1 MARPSRRV
9 VINCP
14 LDTRSRKAKTPAQLI
29 AEQQQLTM
37 YRTLWASSLCL
48 ALAVPGWAKVPS
60 CVTDSDLA
68 ILAGAHVI
76 YSWPQTIQ
84 PPDELVNLVRDGVV
98 GGVILFG
105 ENVGN
110 GTAPALASLQAD
122 YESSPANTVFRKY
135 FQTSGPL
142 FINTD
147 QEGGEVRRIKTGGPF
162 LTAKQTGASPDPAAA
177 GTTAGQQAAE
187 ALKGDNFNGN
197 LAPVLDVFRQAG
209 NFIDYFQRS
218 YGNTSAVVSAA
229 ATAFIKAQQA
239 AGIPATAKHFPGL
252 GSATHQ
258 QDTDAGPVTLTLSLD
273 EIRSVDEIPYA
284 SAIAAG
290 LDLVM
295 ASWAVYPTLDD
306 VPSGLSSKWVR
317 EELRGRLGFTGV
329 TITDAL
335 EAGALTPFG
344 DMPMVSVMAAKA
356 GMDMLL
362 ASQRNVTQGEVVRS
376 ALIAA
381 VKNGEVEWK
390 DFVASTKR
398 ILGLRSKL

>member
-1 MARPSRRV
+1 MHHMLLS
-9 VINCP
+9 
-14 LDTRSRKAKTPAQLI
+14 
-29 AEQQQLTM
+29 
-37 YRTLWASSLCL
+37 ASLSL
-48 ALAVPGWAKVPS
+48 ALALPALATVPS
-60 CVTDSDLA
+60 CVPDSDLA

-76 YSWPQTIQ
+76 YSWPKTIQ
-84 PPDELVNLVRDGVV
+84 PPAELVNLVSQGLV

-110 GTAPALASLQAD
+110 GTATALASLQSD
-122 YESSPANTVFRKY
+122 YESSPATAVFERY

-142 FINTD
+142 FITTD
-147 QEGGEVRRIKTGGPF
+147 QEGGQVRRIKTGGPL
-162 LTAKQTGASPDPAAA
+162 LTAKQIGASADPSAA
-177 GTTAGQQAAE
+177 GTTAGQQAAA
-187 ALKGDNFNGN
+187 ALQGNNFNAN
-197 LAPVLDVFRQAG
+197 LAPVLDIFRHAG
-209 NFIDYFQRS
+209 DFTDYFQRS
-218 YGNTSAVVSAA
+218 YGNTSAIVSAA

-239 AGIPATAKHFPGL
+239 AGVPATAKHFPGL

-273 EIRSVDEIPYA
+273 EIRSVDEVPYT

-295 ASWAVYPTLDD
+295 PSWAVYPALDT
-306 VPSGLSSKWVR
+306 VPSGLSSKWVTG
-317 EELRGRLGFTGV
+317 ELRGRLGFKGV
-329 TITDAL
+329 TVTDAL

-344 DMPMVSVMAAKA
+344 NLPTVSVMAAKA

-376 ALIAA
+376 ALMDALRSGDI
-381 VKNGEVEWK
+381 EWK

-398 ILGLRSKL
+398 ILTLRSKL

>member
-1 MARPSRRV
+1 MH
-9 VINCP
+9 
-14 LDTRSRKAKTPAQLI
+14 
-29 AEQQQLTM
+29 
-37 YRTLWASSLCL
+37 RTLLSASLSLVL
-48 ALAVPGWAKVPS
+48 ALPSWADVPS
-60 CVTDSDLA
+60 CVTDSDLG

-76 YSWPQTIQ
+76 YSWPKTIAA
-84 PPDELVNLVRDGVV
+84 PDQLLNLVRDGVV

-110 GTAPALASLQAD
+110 GTAETLALLQAD
-122 YESSPANTVFRKY
+122 YELSPANAVFSKY
-135 FQTSGPL
+135 FRTTGPL

-147 QEGGEVRRIKTGGPF
+147 QEGGQVRRIKTGGPF
-162 LTAKQTGASPDPAAA
+162 LTAKQTGASADPAAA
-177 GTTAGQQAAE
+177 GTIAGEEAAQ
-187 ALKGDNFNGN
+187 ALKSYNFNGN
-197 LAPVLDVFRQAG
+197 LAPVLDIFRQAKD
-209 NFIDYFQRS
+209 FTDYFQRS
-218 YGNTSAVVSAA
+218 YGNTSAIVSAA

-239 AGIPATAKHFPGL
+239 AGVPATAKHFPGL

-258 QDTDAGPVTLTLSLD
+258 QDTDAGPVTLALSLD
-273 EIRSVDEIPYA
+273 EIRSIDEVPYI

-295 ASWAVYPTLDD
+295 PSWAVYPTMDN
-306 VPSGLSSKWVR
+306 VPSGLSSKWIR

-344 DMPMVSVMAAKA
+344 DLPKVSVMAAKA
-356 GMDMLL
+356 GLDMLL

-376 ALIAA
+376 ALISA
-381 VKNGEVEWK
+381 VKSGEVDWK

-398 ILGLRSKL
+398 ILQLRSKLQG

>member
-1 MARPSRRV
+1 MHGRLLR
-9 VINCP
+9 
-14 LDTRSRKAKTPAQLI
+14 
-29 AEQQQLTM
+29 
-37 YRTLWASSLCL
+37 ASFTL
-48 ALAVPGWAKVPS
+48 ALALPIGAKVPS
-60 CVTDSDLA
+60 CVTDNDLA

-76 YSWPQTIQ
+76 YSWPQTVS
-84 PPDELVNLVRDGVV
+84 PPDELVDLTRDGLV

-110 GTAPALASLQAD
+110 GTADALASLQSD
-122 YESSPANTVFRKY
+122 YESSPAAAVFQRY
-135 FQTSGPL
+135 FRTSGPL
-142 FINTD
+142 FITTD
-147 QEGGEVRRIKTGGPF
+147 QEGGQVRRIKTGGPF

-177 GTTAGQQAAE
+177 GTTAGEEAAA
-187 ALKGDNFNGN
+187 ALQGDNFNSN
-197 LAPVLDVFRQAG
+197 LAPVLDIFRQAKD
-209 NFIDYFQRS
+209 FTDYFQRS
-218 YGNTSAVVSAA
+218 YGNTSTIVSAA

-258 QDTDAGPVTLTLSLD
+258 QDTDAGPVTLNLTLE
-273 EIRSVDEIPYA
+273 EIRTVDEVPYT

-295 ASWAVYPTLDD
+295 PSWAVYPALDD
-306 VPSGLSSKWVR
+306 VPSGLSVKWIT

-344 DMPMVSVMAAKA
+344 DLPTVSVSAAKA

-376 ALIAA
+376 ALVAA
-381 VKNGEVEWK
+381 VRSGDVEWK

-398 ILGLRSKL
+398 ILALRSRLYG

>member
-1 MARPSRRV
+1 MPQVYYHSEAA
-9 VINCP
+9 
-14 LDTRSRKAKTPAQLI
+14 AKP
-29 AEQQQLTM
+29 
-37 YRTLWASSLCL
+37 
-48 ALAVPGWAKVPS
+48 PS
-60 CVTDSDLA
+60 CVSDIDLG
-68 ILAGAHVI
+68 ILAGAHVV
-76 YSWPQTIQ
+76 YSWPKTI
-84 PPDELVNLVRDGVV
+84 PPPNDLVNLVRDGVV

-110 GTAPALASLQAD
+110 GTSDALESLQSNYQA
-122 YESSPANTVFRKY
+122 SPAGAVFDRY
-135 FQTSGPL
+135 FRMTGPL
-142 FINTD
+142 FITTD
-147 QEGGEVRRIKTGGPF
+147 QEGGQVRRIKTGGPF

-177 GTTAGQQAAE
+177 GATAGEQAAE
-187 ALKGDNFNGN
+187 ALSGDNFNSN
-197 LAPVLDVFRQAG
+197 LAPVLDVYRQAG
-209 NFIDYFQRS
+209 DFTDYFQRS

-258 QDTDAGPVTLTLSLD
+258 QNTDAGPVTLNLPLE
-273 EIRSVDEIPYA
+273 EIRAIDEGPYL

-295 ASWAVYPTLDD
+295 PSWAVYPAMDD
-306 VPSGLSSKWVR
+306 MPSGLSSKWIR
-317 EELRGRLGFTGV
+317 NELRERLSFKGV

-344 DMPMVSVMAAKA
+344 DLPAVSVMAAKA

-376 ALIAA
+376 ALVAA
-381 VKNGEVEWK
+381 LKSGEVDWH
-390 DFVASTKR
+390 DFIASTKR
-398 ILGLRSKL
+398 VLTLRTKLSDPSVEN

>member
-1 MARPSRRV
+1 MHRALSSAV
-9 VINCP
+9 F
-14 LDTRSRKAKTPAQLI
+14 S
-29 AEQQQLTM
+29 LT
-37 YRTLWASSLCL
+37 L
-48 ALAVPGWAKVPS
+48 ALPSLAKVPS

-76 YSWPQTIQ
+76 YSWPTTITA
-84 PPDELVNLVRDGVV
+84 PDELVKLVREGVV

-110 GTAPALASLQAD
+110 GTANALASLQSD
-122 YESSPANTVFRKY
+122 YDASPAAAVFKRY
-135 FQTSGPL
+135 FRTSGPL
-142 FINTD
+142 FITTD

-162 LTAKQTGASPDPAAA
+162 LTAKQTGSSPDPAAA
-177 GTTAGQQAAE
+177 GTTAGEQAAA
-187 ALKGDNFNGN
+187 ALQGDNFNSN
-197 LAPVLDVFRQAG
+197 LAPVLDIFRQAG
-209 NFIDYFQRS
+209 DFTDYFQRS
-218 YGNTSAVVSAA
+218 YGNTSAVVTAA
-229 ATAFIKAQQA
+229 TTAFIKAQQA

-252 GSATHQ
+252 GAATHQ
-258 QDTDAGPVTLTLSLD
+258 QDTDAGPVTLNLTLD
-273 EIRSVDEIPYA
+273 EIRSVDEVPYT
-284 SAIAAG
+284 SAITAG

-295 ASWAVYPTLDD
+295 PSWAVYPALDD
-306 VPSGLSSKWVR
+306 VPSGLSVKWITK
-317 EELRGRLGFTGV
+317 ELRGRLGFTGV

-344 DMPMVSVMAAKA
+344 DVPTVSVMAAKA

-381 VKNGEVEWK
+381 VRSGDVEWK

-398 ILGLRSKL
+398 ILALRSKMYG

>member
-1 MARPSRRV
+1 MR
-9 VINCP
+9 
-14 LDTRSRKAKTPAQLI
+14 
-29 AEQQQLTM
+29 
-37 YRTLWASSLCL
+37 RTLLSVYLTL
-48 ALAVPGWAKVPS
+48 ALALPGWAKVPS

-76 YSWPQTIQ
+76 YSWPKTIP

-110 GTAPALASLQAD
+110 GTATALASLQSD
-122 YESSPANTVFRKY
+122 YISSPATAVFRRY
-135 FQTSGPL
+135 FRTSGPL
-142 FINTD
+142 FITTD
-147 QEGGEVRRIKTGGPF
+147 QEGGQVRRIKTGGPF

-177 GTTAGQQAAE
+177 GTEAGKEAAA
-187 ALKGDNFNGN
+187 ALLGDNFNSN
-197 LAPVLDVFRQAG
+197 LAPVLDIFRQAKD
-209 NFIDYFQRS
+209 FTDYFQRS
-218 YGNTSAVVSAA
+218 YGNTSAIVSAA
-229 ATAFIKAQQA
+229 ATAFIEAQQG

-258 QDTDAGPVTLTLSLD
+258 QDTDAGPVTLNLTLD
-273 EIRSVDEIPYA
+273 EIRSIDEVPYT

-295 ASWAVYPTLDD
+295 PSWAVYPALDD
-306 VPSGLSSKWVR
+306 VPSGLSVKWITK
-317 EELRGRLGFTGV
+317 ELRGRLGFTGV

-344 DMPMVSVMAAKA
+344 DLPTVSVMATQA

-362 ASQRNVTQGEVVRS
+362 ASQRNITQGEVVRS

-381 VKNGEVEWK
+381 VRSGDVEWK

-398 ILGLRSKL
+398 ILALRSKLYG